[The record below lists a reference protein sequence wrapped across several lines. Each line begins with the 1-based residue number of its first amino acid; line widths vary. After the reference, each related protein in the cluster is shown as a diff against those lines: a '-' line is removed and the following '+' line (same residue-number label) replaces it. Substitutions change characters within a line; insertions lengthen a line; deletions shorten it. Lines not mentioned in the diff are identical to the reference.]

1 MKITLNHSKL
11 AKSLQY
17 ASRAVSAKPNIP
29 VLSNVLLEVSNTD
42 LKLSATNLDMGI
54 NMWIPGKVDEEGT
67 TTVSAKYIAD
77 FVAASSSE
85 KVDIAT
91 KENTLIVETAKSK
104 ANFSTIPSN
113 EFPPLPE
120 ASNDPIFS
128 ISATELIISMEKVL
142 FACST
147 DFSAGKIQQTGV
159 LFELEDGNDDE
170 ISFIGLDGFRL
181 SKRTTK
187 ISNLKRDLLSSQVIV
202 PARYMSEVVKI
213 LQDYPDVDTVEVYL
227 SENKSQI
234 IFKFDDVELTLRL
247 IEGPYPDY
255 KRIMPDSFVYT
266 FEVKR
271 SDLEEGIKV
280 INTFARS
287 NLSNKTLFDF
297 DIENS
302 KVKLKSSVAEVG
314 ENETEIEVSATDGSG
329 DLNSAYNLRFFQD
342 LVSHIKGETIKFE
355 TKGPLSPSIFKDK
368 ADAKYVH
375 ILMPLRREV

>member
-29 VLSNVLLEVSNTD
+29 VLSNVLLEVTDTD

-54 NMWIPGKVDEEGT
+54 NMWIPGKVDAEGT

-77 FVAASSSE
+77 FVNASSSE
-85 KVDIAT
+85 KVDITT
-91 KENTLIVETAKSK
+91 KENTLTVQTAKSK
-104 ANFSTIPSN
+104 ANFATIPSN

-120 ASNDPIFS
+120 AVNSPVFS
-128 ISATELIISMEKVL
+128 ISSTELIISMEKVL

-159 LFELEDGNDDE
+159 LFEFEEGNDEE

-187 ISNLKRDLLSSQVIV
+187 ISNLQKDALSGQIIV

-234 IFKFDDVELTLRL
+234 IFKFDDVELSLRL

-255 KRIMPDSFVYT
+255 KRIMPDSFTYT

-302 KVKLKSSVAEVG
+302 KVSLKSSVAEVG

-368 ADAKYVH
+368 ADSKYVH